1 MSPFIAKT
9 TDGARPRR
17 GGTEAGRRR
26 CWPLLAAAIM
36 VLYAGTCTAAVVLP
50 RFMVLIDEKNMGTY
64 SMGDSERVLIQA
76 LVDKGA
82 DVVDNEMI
90 RTTQNRDKA
99 IQSLTG
105 SPQAAAALGLEFGAD
120 IVIIGRAIAKGSAD
134 TIENTS
140 FRSYSAAINLKAI
153 RTDTAEIILTDNQSA
168 AKIHVDDI
176 TGGSEALQEAA
187 VRSAGSIIPKLL
199 ASHGGS
205 NGGPTKIQLH
215 IGNVSQIWQVA
226 AVKKLLREQIGGV
239 SDVVQRSF
247 VSGIAVFEVYYNG
260 SPQTLAEALT
270 LAQPNYFRVK
280 VVGVSA
286 TKLDT
291 QLVETD
297 S

>member
-1 MSPFIAKT
+1 MSPFTAMT
-9 TDGARPRR
+9 PLAER
-17 GGTEAGRRR
+17 GSAGTESARRR
-26 CWPLLAAAIM
+26 RWSLLVVSIIL
-36 VLYAGTCTAAVVLP
+36 LYAGNCAATVILP

-64 SMGDSERVLIQA
+64 SMGDSERVLIQT
-76 LVDKGA
+76 LVDAGA

-90 RTTQNRDKA
+90 RTAQNRNKA

-153 RTDTAEIILTDNQSA
+153 KTDTAEIILTDNQSA

-187 VRSAGSIIPKLL
+187 ARSAGSIIPRLL
-199 ASHGGS
+199 VSHPGNS
-205 NGGPTKIQLH
+205 NGPTKIQLH

-226 AVKKLLREQIGGV
+226 AVKKLLREQVGGV

-247 VSGIAVFEVYYNG
+247 VSGIAIFEVYYSG
-260 SPQTLAEALT
+260 SSQALAEALT
-270 LAQPNYFRVK
+270 LAQPHYFRVK
-280 VVGVSA
+280 VVGVSS

-291 QLVETD
+291 QLVEVD

>member
-1 MSPFIAKT
+1 MAASPYRWSLVALLIT
-9 TDGARPRR
+9 MLH
-17 GGTEAGRRR
+17 AGN
-26 CWPLLAAAIM
+26 
-36 VLYAGTCTAAVVLP
+36 VSAAVVLP

-64 SMGDSERVLIQA
+64 SMGDSERVFVQS
-76 LVDKGA
+76 LVDAGA

-105 SPQAAAALGLEFGAD
+105 SPHAAAALGLEFGAD
-120 IVIIGRAIAKGSAD
+120 IIIVGRAIAKGSAD
-134 TIENTS
+134 TIQNTS

-153 RTDTAEIILTDNQSA
+153 RTDTAEIILTDSQSA

-187 VRSAGSIIPKLL
+187 QRSADTIVPKLL
-199 ASHGGS
+199 TGTLAGD
-205 NGGPTKIQLH
+205 GPAKIQLH

-226 AVKKLLREQIGGV
+226 AVKKLLREQVGGV
-239 SDVVQRSF
+239 DDVVQRSYI
-247 VSGIAVFEVYYNG
+247 SGIAIFEVYYNG
-260 SPQTLAEALT
+260 SPQALAEALT
-270 LAQPNYFRVK
+270 LATPSYFRVK
-280 VVGVSA
+280 VVAVSA

-291 QLVETD
+291 QLVEAD